1 MIEKLFKNKINLKRN
16 KKEMEMS
23 EEKRIILEML
33 KEGKISVEEAEQLLE
48 KANPDETIEGKP
60 KVKKPNSKK
69 FLRVRITEDNNVKA
83 NVNIPIALAEVGL
96 NLIPKDKLK
105 VDGKQINM
113 DEILKLIE
121 EGTEGELVNIDAED
135 EGKNYKVNIFID

>member
-1 MIEKLFKNKINLKRN
+1 
-16 KKEMEMS
+16 MS
-23 EEKRIILEML
+23 EEIRMILEML
-33 KEGKISVEEAEQLLE
+33 KEGKISLEEAEELLE
-48 KANPDETIEGKP
+48 KANPGESSATTHRI
-60 KVKKPNSKK
+60 KKPNSKR
-69 FLRVRITEDNNVKA
+69 FLRVRVTEEDKVKA

-96 NLIPKDKLK
+96 NLIPKEKLQ

-113 DEILKLIE
+113 DQILKLIE

>member
-1 MIEKLFKNKINLKRN
+1 MNKHQKILGEK
-16 KKEMEMS
+16 MS
-23 EEKRIILEML
+23 EEKRLILEML

-48 KANPDETIEGKP
+48 KANPGESIDNKP
-60 KVKKPNSKK
+60 KTKKPNSKK
-69 FLRVRITEDNNVKA
+69 FLRVRVTEEDQVKA

-96 NLIPKDKLK
+96 NLVPKSKLK

-113 DEILKLIE
+113 DDILKLIE

>member
-1 MIEKLFKNKINLKRN
+1 
-16 KKEMEMS
+16 MS

-33 KEGKISVEEAEQLLE
+33 KEGKISIEEAEQLLE
-48 KANPDETIEGKP
+48 KANPGESINDKP
-60 KVKKPNSKK
+60 KKKPNSKR
-69 FLRVRITEDNNVKA
+69 FLRVRVTEEDKVKA

-96 NLIPKDKLK
+96 NLVPKDKLK

-113 DEILKLIE
+113 DQILKLIE

-135 EGKNYKVNIFID
+135 DGKNYKVNIFID

>member
-1 MIEKLFKNKINLKRN
+1 
-16 KKEMEMS
+16 MS
-23 EEKRIILEML
+23 EEKRIILEMV
-33 KEGKISVEEAEQLLE
+33 KEGKISVEEASKLLE
-48 KANPDETIEGKP
+48 IANPGESLNEKP
-60 KVKKPNSKK
+60 RNKPNSKK
-69 FLRVRITEDNNVKA
+69 FLRVRVTEEDKVKA

-96 NLIPKDKLK
+96 NLIPKDKLY

-113 DEILKLIE
+113 DQILKLIE

>member
-1 MIEKLFKNKINLKRN
+1 
-16 KKEMEMS
+16 MS

-33 KEGKISVEEAEQLLE
+33 KEGKISVEEAEKLLE
-48 KANPDETIEGKP
+48 KANPGESFDDTTRNI
-60 KVKKPNSKK
+60 KPNSKK
-69 FLRVRITEDNNVKA
+69 FLRVRVTEEDKVKA

-96 NLIPKDKLK
+96 NLIPKEKLK

-113 DEILKLIE
+113 DQILKLIE

-135 EGKNYKVNIFID
+135 DGKKYKVNIFID

>member
-1 MIEKLFKNKINLKRN
+1 
-16 KKEMEMS
+16 MS
-23 EEKRIILEML
+23 EEKRIILEMV
-33 KEGKISVEEAEQLLE
+33 KEGKISVEEAVQLLE
-48 KANPDETIEGKP
+48 KANPGESFEDTSRI
-60 KVKKPNSKK
+60 KKPNSKK
-69 FLRVRITEDNNVKA
+69 FLRVRVSEEDKVKA

-96 NLIPKDKLK
+96 NLIPKKKLK

-113 DEILKLIE
+113 DQILKLIE

>member
-1 MIEKLFKNKINLKRN
+1 MMFF
-16 KKEMEMS
+16 KKERSVITNGKDKKMS
-23 EEKRIILEML
+23 EEKRMILEML
-33 KEGKISVEEAEQLLE
+33 KDGKITVEEAEQLLE
-48 KANPDETIEGKP
+48 KANPGESIKDAPQI
-60 KVKKPNSKK
+60 KKPNSKK
-69 FLRVRITEDNNVKA
+69 FLRVRVTEEDKVKA

-96 NLIPKDKLK
+96 NLIPKSKLK

-113 DEILKLIE
+113 DDILKLIE

>member
-1 MIEKLFKNKINLKRN
+1 MND
-16 KKEMEMS
+16 
-23 EEKRIILEML
+23 EKRKILEMV
-33 KEGKISVEEAEQLLE
+33 KDGKITFEEAEQLLE
-48 KANPDETIEGKP
+48 KVNLSESSDNVSRI
-60 KVKKPNSKK
+60 KKPNSKK
-69 FLRVRITEDNNVKA
+69 FLRVRVTEEDKVKA

-113 DEILKLIE
+113 DQILKLIE

>member
-1 MIEKLFKNKINLKRN
+1 MN
-16 KKEMEMS
+16 
-23 EEKRIILEML
+23 EEKRKILEMV
-33 KEGKISVEEAEQLLE
+33 KEGKITFEEAEQLLDKLNLNE
-48 KANPDETIEGKP
+48 SSEIVP

-69 FLRVRITEDNNVKA
+69 FLRVRVTEEDKVKA

-96 NLIPKDKLK
+96 NLIPKSKLK

-113 DEILKLIE
+113 DQILKLIE

>member
-1 MIEKLFKNKINLKRN
+1 MENK
-16 KKEMEMS
+16 MS
-23 EEKRIILEML
+23 EEKKIILEML
-33 KEGKISVEEAEQLLE
+33 REGKISVEEAEQLLE
-48 KANPDETIEGKP
+48 KASPGDSFDDKP
-60 KVKKPNSKK
+60 KIKKPNSKR
-69 FLRVRITEDNNVKA
+69 FLRVRVTEEDKVKA

-96 NLIPKDKLK
+96 NLIPKSKLM

-135 EGKNYKVNIFID
+135 DGKNYKVNIFID

>member
-1 MIEKLFKNKINLKRN
+1 MN
-16 KKEMEMS
+16 

-33 KEGKISVEEAEQLLE
+33 REGKISTDEAEQLLE
-48 KANPDETIEGKP
+48 KTNTGETLSNAP
-60 KVKKPNSKK
+60 KNKKPNSKK
-69 FLRVRITEDNNVKA
+69 FLRVRVTEEDKVKA

-113 DEILKLIE
+113 EQILKLIE
-121 EGTEGELVNIDAED
+121 AGTEGELVNIDAED
-135 EGKNYKVNIFID
+135 EGKNYKINIFID

>member
-1 MIEKLFKNKINLKRN
+1 
-16 KKEMEMS
+16 MS

-48 KANPDETIEGKP
+48 RANPEESLNQIP

-69 FLRVRITEDNNVKA
+69 FLRVRVTEEDEVKA

-96 NLIPKDKLK
+96 NLIPKQKLK

-113 DEILKLIE
+113 DEIVKLIE

-135 EGKNYKVNIFID
+135 DGKKYKVNIFID

>member
-1 MIEKLFKNKINLKRN
+1 MN
-16 KKEMEMS
+16 
-23 EEKRIILEML
+23 EEKRIILEMV

-48 KANPDETIEGKP
+48 KANPDESLSVTSRI
-60 KVKKPNSKK
+60 KKPNSKK
-69 FLRVRITEDNNVKA
+69 FLRVRVTEEDKVKA

-96 NLIPKDKLK
+96 NLIPKAKLK

-113 DEILKLIE
+113 DQILKLIE

-135 EGKNYKVNIFID
+135 EGKNYKVNIYID

>member
-1 MIEKLFKNKINLKRN
+1 MN
-16 KKEMEMS
+16 
-23 EEKRIILEML
+23 EEKRKILEMV
-33 KEGKISVEEAEQLLE
+33 KEGKITFEEAEQLLDKLNLGE
-48 KANPDETIEGKP
+48 SSEIVP

-69 FLRVRITEDNNVKA
+69 FLRVRVTEEDKVKA

-96 NLIPKDKLK
+96 NLIPKSKLK

-113 DEILKLIE
+113 DQILKLIE